1 MSIEIKK
8 RKYCEQ
14 LFASKFD
21 NLEEMDKFLET
32 YHPPKPNQEETNN
45 LNRLIT
51 RSENR
56 ICNTHTH
63 THTLLTSTSP
73 RPDGCTGEFYQ
84 TYKELLPVL
93 PKLFQRIKEEATPPE
108 TFYDV
113 TITLIPKPD
122 KDVTRQEKYWPIS
135 FDEYRC
141 KNSQY

>member
-14 LFASKFD
+14 LYASKFD
-21 NLEEMDKFLET
+21 NLEEMKKFLET
-32 YHPPKPNQEETNN
+32 YCPPKPNQEETNN

-56 ICNTHTH
+56 ICNTY

-84 TYKELLPVL
+84 THKEEFLPAL
-93 PKLFQRIKEEATPPE
+93 PKLFQRIKEEGTPPK

-122 KDVTRQEKYWPIS
+122 KDVTRQES
-135 FDEYRC
+135 TG
-141 KNSQY
+141 Q